1 MFRHLR
7 RVMIVGLSFALIA
20 LAFIA
25 PGTTSAAPQA
35 APTAE
40 FLLSIAYR
48 APYESGYLVRGDNKL
63 LYALASYS
71 GWFWS
76 DNYIMV
82 ISRNGWTG
90 NVNLQTLILPSG
102 VTSEMPTT
110 VFVPKYG
117 SATVLILL
125 RAATNA
131 PLAAA
136 TVTLRATSGSIVK
149 TGDVQFAIV
158 DQLPPLLS

>member
-1 MFRHLR
+1 
-7 RVMIVGLSFALIA
+7 LSFALIA
-20 LAFIA
+20 LAVIA
-25 PGTTSAAPQA
+25 PRTSSAAPVAAPQA
-35 APTAE
+35 APTVE

-63 LYALASYS
+63 FYALASYS

-76 DNYIMV
+76 DNYITV

-90 NVNLQTLILPSG
+90 NVNLQTLNLPSG

-110 VFVPKYG
+110 VFVPRYG
-117 SATVLILL
+117 SATVPIRL
-125 RAATNA
+125 RAAIDA
-131 PLAAA
+131 PLATA
-136 TVTLRATSGSIVK
+136 TVTLRATSGSIIK

-158 DQLPPLLS
+158 DQLPPLPA